1 MKSKK
6 ATRLTIL
13 VWFAIVATGGDMN
26 QTIKAILAR
35 CDGDLNAAINYC
47 EQIAYVYPNLRTEY
61 RGHRETFLNQMQRE
75 VSIASTRVA
84 RA

>member
-1 MKSKK
+1 
-6 ATRLTIL
+6 
-13 VWFAIVATGGDMN
+13 MN

-35 CDGDLNAAINYC
+35 CNGDLNAAINYC

-84 RA
+84 HA